1 MLKKCSKLT
10 INLNHYLLA
19 PNNFKI
25 VSLQP
30 IYNTIL
36 TILKEIKMSKNT
48 GKVSQ
53 IIGPVIDVT
62 FENNEAGLPNIYDSL
77 EITRAN
83 GSKLVL
89 ECQ

>member
-19 PNNFKI
+19 PNNLKI

-36 TILKEIKMSKNT
+36 TILKRNKNV
-48 GKVSQ
+48 KKQWES
-53 IIGPVIDVT
+53 
-62 FENNEAGLPNIYDSL
+62 
-77 EITRAN
+77 ITDYWACN
-83 GSKLVL
+83 
-89 ECQ
+89 